1 MMLTSCLIC
10 FYRACYKLRLHVS
23 SWRWVT
29 SNWKSELNSI
39 PQSTQM
45 LPRVICSPVN
55 SVSTICNGWTL
66 TLQSLVHVREKVVYR
81 NGYMKF
87 ILTYYSGFTWN
98 INWKYTGGSGSNTRT
113 SQNTTTVLETW
124 KMLDNEVL
132 SEISSTARVWSHS
145 VTLYPPA
152 CQCFGCCSMFSIFG
166 ALQIINKQLVNDK
179 ARLALLS
186 FVYSGILLLHVSLW
200 LLVLKLS
207 DYVKISYSNL

>member
-87 ILTYYSGFTWN
+87 ILTLGYHISM
-98 INWKYTGGSGSNTRT
+98 
-113 SQNTTTVLETW
+113 VLHVILIEN
-124 KMLDNEVL
+124 LLVVQV
-132 SEISSTARVWSHS
+132 A
-145 VTLYPPA
+145 TLE
-152 CQCFGCCSMFSIFG
+152 
-166 ALQIINKQLVNDK
+166 
-179 ARLALLS
+179 RLR
-186 FVYSGILLLHVSLW
+186 ILLLYLRHEKCWIMRFYQKYRQQLECGHIVWHYIHLHVSV
-200 LLVLKLS
+200 LVVVQCFPFLGYYKL
-207 DYVKISYSNL
+207 